1 MPPPRPRNRDALEIK
16 DADIT
21 DVLNALNVL
30 LSPSLRT
37 AYMAPDPSTGEV
49 DKVWDKVIV
58 AEIDEEEREDT
69 RPKYEESTAKSLIA
83 EMVFDV
89 RDALD
94 NRHELQPLITE
105 KGLYKVMMDI
115 KEQVID
121 TLKNRLTI
129 DALNVDEQ
137 GFLIEPKSE
146 LSKDGAEDYEQWQ
159 QISIMLVENRARE
172 IKAMPDAPTTA
183 LRIRKMVTTM
193 ADEGKI
199 TVPELEAI
207 LYIEASPELEEDSA
221 RLLEQLESNL
231 PDIMRQVAPPAGTLR
246 RNFATQF
253 AKATRDDSPEFRRLL
268 PVFGLT
274 EEEVNTQITENKV
287 LKLLTPKEIGGAIS
301 DDNIKSAIAAHLALK
316 EDTGRF
322 KADEYAD
329 QFQGTAVAAIH
340 ALVVGQVNEGILD
353 VDKDTPGLE
362 PADYAQAVLEKIA
375 TAADGFRSRVEQKR
389 DALLLAEQK
398 QDPSKL
404 KRNAFLREA
413 GYTESDFDSKFIT
426 ELDLKISLDGI
437 NSVTDEYDRQ
447 VEAGERDFL
456 ASAKMKRI
464 NDSIAGATD
473 EEISNQVQQQ
483 LQQLSPT
490 GDIGPYGDAAFQE
503 YFQSNIAPQIG
514 PLIRS
519 AALANPETFNFA
531 EYTNELLG
539 APEVDEEGRPIYR
552 EPDWADKGLD
562 TLYEEQPAV
571 DEMGRPVDQ
580 AQFLMGQTPTVSEDY
595 LSRYLSPGAVI
606 KRAIREERAG
616 QWLPDERVTGPVT
629 PEQFRMQMDPSAPP
643 APPGL
648 VQRAIGE
655 TGAPFPGFPTGGQI
669 YRPPPTELG
678 FAERPELAEAIAGFS
693 GDDTGFQSSII
704 KALPGLY
711 EEFPEYAEEQR
722 RQQRRDLEERLM
734 GLGTR
739 GVVEKPESVEGAKP
753 DPRRWSG
760 VPSNVETDKLGRQ
773 RTPAAMGI
781 EGIRA
786 FARQKTAALPT
797 KFDFLPFLE
806 SRIPGIRREYETS
819 PGYLAE
825 QQREQQQQLADQLEI
840 ERQAGLEKEL
850 EKEQVQQRSL
860 RRGRTRIR

>member
-1 MPPPRPRNRDALEIK
+1 MPLPRNRDDLNIEESDIK
-16 DADIT
+16 S
-21 DVLNALNVL
+21 VLDALNL
-30 LSPSLRT
+30 ILSPPTREYVPKDTESKSW
-37 AYMAPDPSTGEV
+37 STGPAINVPEGTPV
-49 DKVWDKVIV
+49 TITV
-58 AEIDEEEREDT
+58 EEREDT
-69 RPKYEESTAKSLIA
+69 RPKHNESTAKSLIA
-83 EMVFDV
+83 EVVFDI

-94 NRHELQPLITE
+94 KRGELRAFIQQEGSLMGKELYLETIKDFVTE
-105 KGLYKVMMDI
+105 RLAS
-115 KEQVID
+115 
-121 TLKNRLTI
+121 RLTI
-129 DALNVDEQ
+129 DPLQIDEQ
-137 GFLIEPKSE
+137 GFVTEPISE
-146 LSKDGAEDYEQWQ
+146 LTGIGAASFEKWQ
-159 QISIMLVENRARE
+159 QMSIMLVENKARE
-172 IKAMPDAPTTA
+172 IKAMPDAPTKGQQ
-183 LRIRKMVTTM
+183 IRKIVTTM
-193 ADEGKI
+193 ADEGMLTI
-199 TVPELEAI
+199 PQLEAI
-207 LYIEASPELEEDSA
+207 LYIEASPEMEEDST

-231 PDIMRQVAPPAGTLR
+231 PAIMRQIRPSSGRIR
-246 RNFATQF
+246 RNFATQL
-253 AKATRDDSPEFRRLL
+253 ANEIRRDSPEFSMLL
-268 PVFGLT
+268 PTFGLT
-274 EEEVNTQITENKV
+274 EEEVRAQIGENNIV
-287 LKLLTPKEIGGAIS
+287 SLLTPDEIGGTIS
-301 DDNIKSAIAAHLALK
+301 DDNIKSAIAAHLASK
-316 EDTGRF
+316 SGIGRF
-322 KADEYAD
+322 GKGEWPDEFMGA
-329 QFQGTAVAAIH
+329 AVNDRYM
-340 ALVVGQVNEGILD
+340 LLKGRFEQKILD
-353 VDKDTPGLE
+353 VNNNNPGLE
-362 PADYAQAVLEKIA
+362 PGAAARAYLEELDTLGETFLFDVLE
-375 TAADGFRSRVEQKR
+375 KR

-398 QDPSKL
+398 KDPSNL
-404 KRNAFLREA
+404 KRNAFLRDA
-413 GYTESDFDSKFIT
+413 GYTESDFDSQFIK
-426 ELDLKISLDGI
+426 ELDLNISLDGI
-437 NSVTDEYDRQ
+437 NSVIGEY
-447 VEAGERDFL
+447 ERDFL
-456 ASAKMKRI
+456 ASAKMKKI

-490 GDIGPYGDAAFQE
+490 GDIGAYGDAAFQE

-519 AALANPETFNFA
+519 AALANPETFNFV
-531 EYTNELLG
+531 EYTNQLLG
-539 APEVDEEGRPIYR
+539 SPEVDEEGRHIYR
-552 EPDWADKGLD
+552 EPDKADMGLD
-562 TLYEEQPAV
+562 ALYEEQPAV

-595 LSRYLSPGAVI
+595 LSRQKDLEEEYLSPGAVI
-606 KRAIREERAG
+606 KRAIEAERAG
-616 QWLPDERVTGPVT
+616 QWLPDKRVTGPVT

-693 GDDTGFQSSII
+693 GGDTGFQGSII

-739 GVVEKPESVEGAKP
+739 GIMEKPEVEEGKP
-753 DPRRWSG
+753 EPEPPPG
-760 VPSNVETDKLGRQ
+760 VEVDKLGRW

-781 EGIRA
+781 GGIRG

-825 QQREQQQQLADQLEI
+825 QQEEQQQQLADQLEI
-840 ERQAGLEKEL
+840 ERQAELEKEL